1 VLRRVFTGLY
11 VQCVRRVNPKH
22 GIVFNEHC
30 DVQDWGH
37 VPELKHMCDGV
48 EEDKLKDAY
57 PPD

>member
-1 VLRRVFTGLY
+1 M
-11 VQCVRRVNPKH
+11 QCVRRVNPKH